1 MAQGGLIKIPWYAT
15 VLRADRFEEAL
26 RDIAP
31 IAMRYGALDFE
42 VQRSR
47 EDPYRFSQ
55 TATFEH
61 SEDFYAYWEGPEF
74 IDFRT
79 RYTSWFQV
87 PIIYEW
93 WNRSQRGSLEGH
105 DNGGNGGGVE
115 APRDPAPT
123 EAA

>member
-1 MAQGGLIKIPWYAT
+1 MAKGGLIKIPWYAT
-15 VLRADRFEEAL
+15 VLRADRFEQAL
-26 RDIAP
+26 HDIAP
-31 IAMRYGALDFE
+31 VALRYGAVDYE

-93 WNRSQRGSLEGH
+93 WNRSQRGALEPNGNG
-105 DNGGNGGGVE
+105 NGGNDGAE
-115 APRDPAPT
+115 APRDPAAT
-123 EAA
+123 EA